1 MIVFSYGMKIFN
13 IPPDFKFKLFDLKK
27 LTL

>member
-1 MIVFSYGMKIFN
+1 MIICSPEMNKFI